1 MPRREAGVA
10 SSPAR
15 PLCLSDV
22 RVLIVEDHE
31 DSRDALRQMLEWLGA
46 RVSTARNGREG
57 LESALLQPPHLV
69 LCDLRMPGMDG
80 LTFSRLLRDA
90 APDGRVR
97 LVAITGDCDVG
108 RTAAA
113 GFVGHLVK
121 PIDYEQLV
129 ATVGQVLG
137 LPAG

>member
-90 APDGRVR
+90 VPDGRVR

-121 PIDYEQLV
+121 PIDCEQLV
-129 ATVGQVLG
+129 ATVGQVLE
-137 LPAG
+137 LPPG